1 MMLRMSRTEFER
13 IVAQALDSLPEKF
26 ASLLDNVV
34 VVVEDEPTEEELL
47 DAGLDPET
55 ETLFGLYQGVNLL
68 DRGASYGNV
77 LPDRVVIYR
86 LPLLEECEDRAELV
100 REIRDTVVHEIGHYF
115 GVAEEDLP

>member
-1 MMLRMSRTEFER
+1 MLRMSGAEFEK
-13 IVAQALDSLPEKF
+13 IVAQALDRLPEKF
-26 ASLLDNVV
+26 ARLLDNVV
-34 VVVEDEPTEEELL
+34 VVVEDEPTEEELR
-47 DAGLDPET
+47 DVGLDPET
-55 ETLFGLYQGVNLL
+55 ETLFGLYQGVNLI